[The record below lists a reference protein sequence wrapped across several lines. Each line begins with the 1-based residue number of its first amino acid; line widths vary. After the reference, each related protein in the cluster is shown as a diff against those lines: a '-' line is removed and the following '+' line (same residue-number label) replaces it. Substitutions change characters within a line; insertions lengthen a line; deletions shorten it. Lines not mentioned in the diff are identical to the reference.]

1 MELTAKIK
9 SAAVAVR
16 EQWITPAPGRYVP
29 YREVAGFSLG
39 KFGHN
44 MALALVRQIA
54 MTGNNLIIGQA
65 LHIDPIHLQVL
76 GSLGTPLGFLFTLI
90 RSYWIDN
97 THSREGKF
105 RPFMK
110 YHGIP
115 TLLCAAAVVWFPFHL
130 LPGGGEA
137 ISGTVWGTGYWMKLA
152 ILWVLTTV
160 MGFFNPLYN
169 LGFESLPM
177 VISPN
182 SQERLDIQVIVT
194 AISSVSL
201 SVYDTCFYMLSGKFA
216 NSLADIRLYK
226 YAYVPVSLVGLALG
240 YFAYYSTKERIVQ
253 SRAHMNKM
261 PVLDAFREVGKNRN
275 YWVLFAAGWAGFL
288 EGNSDELIRWA
299 YIYQKKM
306 TPAQYTF
313 ADMLIRTAALF
324 SFAAIPPLS
333 RKYSKR
339 TLLISGNLLNVVL
352 LLAILGTYRSMP
364 ALVAFR
370 FIDFFIR
377 IVQGQIQDA
386 INADVRD
393 AQHFLSGERIDGMF
407 GLVGS
412 YAGSV
417 IGMATGFVTP
427 WLWRKNGIFEGN
439 GAVDFE
445 GNKSMWF
452 ALRDAGVYERMSRTM
467 ILSSVVGAVAN
478 VIPMFFF
485 DLTEDKQKGMTKVLK
500 LRAMFEDYAGG
511 LLKDDLRDE
520 CAGFVRQALAGEGD
534 PVENKYVLDE
544 LNKYA
549 GPEMQPR
556 LALAQEIVD
565 GGYAGIL
572 GFDPARVKLARSKDE
587 KRVLK
592 DMITAR
598 SKMARFY
605 PDGNPLE
612 PDLRELDALYD
623 ARPRSRHEA
632 RDNHARIKIIE
643 AQRSVFYQSTK
654 PYAKAKRLLDDR
666 DHAARLEE
674 IFEGVMP

>member
-1 MELTAKIK
+1 M
-9 SAAVAVR
+9 R
-16 EQWITPAPGRYVP
+16 EQWLTPAPGRYVP

-44 MALALVRQIA
+44 MAMALVRQIG

-115 TLLCAAAVVWFPFHL
+115 TLLCAIAVVWFPFHL
-130 LPGGGEA
+130 LPNGGEA

-169 LGFESLPM
+169 LGFDSMTM

-216 NSLADIRLYK
+216 NSLADIRLYR

-240 YFAYYSTKERIVQ
+240 YFAYYSTRERIVQ
-253 SRAHMNKM
+253 SRAHVNRM

-288 EGNSDELIRWA
+288 EGNSEELIRWS
-299 YIYQKKM
+299 YVYQKKM
-306 TPAQYTF
+306 TSAQYTF

-324 SFAAIPPLS
+324 SFAATPPLS

-339 TLLISGNLLNVVL
+339 TLLIGGNLLNVVL
-352 LLAILGTYRSMP
+352 LVAVLGTYRSMP

-370 FIDFFIR
+370 FVDFFIR
-377 IVQGQIQDA
+377 VVQGQIQNA
-386 INADVRD
+386 IDADVRD
-393 AQHFLSGERIDGMF
+393 AQHYISGERIDGMF
-407 GLVGS
+407 GMVGYVGS
-412 YAGSV
+412 F
-417 IGMATGFVTP
+417 IGLATGFVTP
-427 WLWRKNGIFEGN
+427 WLWRRNGIYEGN

-452 ALRDAGVYERMSRTM
+452 ALRDPGVYERMSRTM
-467 ILSSVVGAVAN
+467 ILSSLVGAVAN
-478 VIPMFFF
+478 VIPLFLYN
-485 DLTEDKQKGMTKVLK
+485 LTEEKQRGMTKVLK

-511 LLKDDLRDE
+511 LLKDDLREE
-520 CAGFVRQALAGEGD
+520 CAGFVRQTLAGEGD
-534 PVENKYVLDE
+534 PEENQYVLDE
-544 LNKYA
+544 LNKYDS
-549 GPEMQPR
+549 PEMRPR
-556 LALAQEIVD
+556 LALAREIVD
-565 GGYAGIL
+565 GGYEGIRR
-572 GFDPARVKLARSKDE
+572 FDPARVKQAHSKE
-587 KRVLK
+587 ERRVLR
-592 DMITAR
+592 DMSAAR

-605 PDGNPLE
+605 PDGDPAE
-612 PDLRELDALYD
+612 PDLRALDALYD
-623 ARPRSRHEA
+623 AQPRSRQEA
-632 RDNHARIKIIE
+632 RDNRIRIKAIE
-643 AQRSVFYQSTK
+643 AQRSVYYRCTK
-654 PYAKAKRLLDDR
+654 PYAKAKQLLDNR
-666 DHAARLEE
+666 DHAARLDE
-674 IFEGVMP
+674 IFILKPLSEEGGGA